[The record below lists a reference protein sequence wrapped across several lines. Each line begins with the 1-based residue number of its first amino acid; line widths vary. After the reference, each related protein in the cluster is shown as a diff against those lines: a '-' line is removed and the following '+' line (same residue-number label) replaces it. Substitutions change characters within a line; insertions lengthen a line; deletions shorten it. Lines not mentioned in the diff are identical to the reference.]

1 MLPWARGHHQARL
14 QCRLCRAGL
23 LLGAQLCITH
33 LQLLQGWAGLVDLLV
48 RELKTQVD
56 CQDGYLF
63 TPLHAAA
70 NGGHVTTIQ
79 RLIHY
84 QHDVDMRDYLGGLPL
99 CSSVAAN
106 ANC

>member
-1 MLPWARGHHQARL
+1 VEIVSRWPPTR
-14 QCRLCRAGL
+14 CP
-23 LLGAQLCITH
+23 QLCIY

-48 RELKTQVD
+48 RDLKTQVD
-56 CQDGYLF
+56 AQDGYLF

-79 RLIHY
+79 RLIQY
-84 QHDVDMRDYLGGLPL
+84 QHDVDMRDYLGGLL
-99 CSSVAAN
+99 VCSCVDAK